1 MISDLILS
9 IFAFY
14 FYLQHRNHSN
24 KWSFFFLFM
33 GVSAFVGGIY
43 HGFPN
48 IGEQS
53 RFLSWSFFSTSLIF
67 AQLAAYQYVKNRT
80 LKSIFI
86 LKTILLLFL
95 SILNAS
101 FIYILIDT
109 VVSMLGFIVIG
120 NLFFLKSLSNYI
132 TYGILI
138 SLTSA
143 FIVIFK
149 ISFHP
154 QYLTCTD
161 IGHYISILSIAVIS
175 KGVRED
181 SLKKNLGK
189 ETTLNL

>member
-1 MISDLILS
+1 MISDFILS

-14 FYLQHRNHSN
+14 FYLQHRHQSK
-24 KWSFFFLFM
+24 KWAMFFLFVGISALIG
-33 GVSAFVGGIY
+33 GVY

-48 IGEQS
+48 IGEQF

-120 NLFFLKSLSNYI
+120 NLFFLKSLSRYI
-132 TYGILI
+132 SYGILI
-138 SLTSA
+138 SLTSV

-154 QYLTCTD
+154 QYLTSID
-161 IGHYISILSIAVIS
+161 IGHYISVLSIVLIS
-175 KGVRED
+175 KGIRED
-181 SLKKNLGK
+181 SLKNIVKAP
-189 ETTLNL
+189 TLNL